1 MDADVARPFDS
12 ALTGMFDEPFASS
25 AALSAAFVAA
35 RAASRYKVMLSGD
48 GGDELFGGYR
58 WYRTWIERYGE
69 SGNTRSLSLDNR
81 WRKLRGREPVAA
93 DPLSGYAELMR
104 AFSPQQMTK
113 LFDSALLN
121 AHPHG
126 ADAAAVY
133 RAIEVNGRAGFDR
146 LQTLDMTLFLPS
158 VCLTKMDRTSM
169 AVSLEVRVPL
179 LDKCVAELTGR
190 IDKNVRNPNGELKG
204 LIKRLA
210 RDKLPPK
217 VIAKRKEGFSTPV
230 KRWFTKD
237 EILAEIARDA
247 KESDW
252 WLGIFARS
260 AASAAGRLQGRSL
273 WRFWHTWRWVKR
285 HAR

>member
-1 MDADVARPFDS
+1 
-12 ALTGMFDEPFASS
+12 
-25 AALSAAFVAA
+25 
-35 RAASRYKVMLSGD
+35 ML
-48 GGDELFGGYR
+48 F
-58 WYRTWIERYGE
+58 
-69 SGNTRSLSLDNR
+69 RS
-81 WRKLRGREPVAA
+81 
-93 DPLSGYAELMR
+93 
-104 AFSPQQMTK
+104 
-113 LFDSALLN
+113 
-121 AHPHG
+121 
-126 ADAAAVY
+126 
-133 RAIEVNGRAGFDR
+133 
-146 LQTLDMTLFLPS
+146 
-158 VCLTKMDRTSM
+158 
-169 AVSLEVRVPL
+169 
-179 LDKCVAELTGR
+179 
-190 IDKNVRNPNGELKG
+190 
-204 LIKRLA
+204 KRLA